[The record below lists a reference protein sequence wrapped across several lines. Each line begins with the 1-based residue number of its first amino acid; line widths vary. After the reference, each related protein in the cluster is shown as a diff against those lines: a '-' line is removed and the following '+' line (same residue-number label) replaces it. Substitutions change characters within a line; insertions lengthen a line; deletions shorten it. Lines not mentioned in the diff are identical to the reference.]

1 MNGLPAVMPRKRD
14 DVMVA
19 EFDSEFVVLVPD
31 VRKAHHLDEGLSL
44 VLESCDGLMLTSEL
58 VDEVANGADED
69 PATVAEWL
77 EASIK
82 QLEVLGVFEQRVQ
95 LTGQVN

>member
-1 MNGLPAVMPRKRD
+1 MSGLPAVMPRKRD

-44 VLESCDGLMLTSEL
+44 VLESSDGLMLTEAL
-58 VDEVANGADED
+58 IDEVANGADED
-69 PATVAEWL
+69 PATVRSWL

-82 QLEVLGVFEQRVQ
+82 QLEVLGVFEQLVQ
-95 LTGQVN
+95 VKGQVN